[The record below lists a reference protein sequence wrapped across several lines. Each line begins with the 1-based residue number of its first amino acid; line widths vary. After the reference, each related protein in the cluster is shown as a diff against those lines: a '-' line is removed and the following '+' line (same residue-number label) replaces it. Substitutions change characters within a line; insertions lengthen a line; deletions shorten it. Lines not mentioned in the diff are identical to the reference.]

1 MFQGP
6 TGQATGA
13 KPSGDGGEITG
24 EEVQEKSGGVK
35 GQEQFPPGIIRP
47 VTSEMSS
54 TEGSSEAPPMSDS
67 SLDTMLSAAVVARE
81 RTSEDNSS
89 SDVSDSVRQGLAGD
103 FTDSSES
110 DFVGQSPAVPQPSG
124 HVSGPEQAR
133 IWGSSEELL
142 LSRGGA
148 APPAERGGLVTVPP
162 SPAALTG
169 SAAAQ
174 ARPARGLQPTA
185 PPRPSGSALT
195 SPARST

>member
-1 MFQGP
+1 
-6 TGQATGA
+6 
-13 KPSGDGGEITG
+13 
-24 EEVQEKSGGVK
+24 
-35 GQEQFPPGIIRP
+35 
-47 VTSEMSS
+47 
-54 TEGSSEAPPMSDS
+54 MSDS

-81 RTSEDNSS
+81 RTSDDNSS

-110 DFVGQSPAVPQPSG
+110 DFVGQSPAVPQPLG
-124 HVSGPEQAR
+124 HVSGPEQTR

-174 ARPARGLQPTA
+174 AGPARGLQATA
-185 PPRPSGSALT
+185 HPRPTGSALT
-195 SPARST
+195 PPARPTEDTMAAILQQLQQQEAQQAQRVQAEQMLQMQRQMLQMQ